1 MAVDAPTFARRLAEA
16 MQHARTGRVADA
28 LTSLRPLAG
37 EDIGAGQRAELGFT
51 FAACGATGDAV
62 ACWRSAL
69 EERPDLL
76 PVRCALARA
85 TLASGDLRSAF
96 EIARYPALIDDAD
109 ALANALAAFASAG
122 ALREQAALLEA
133 RADRHP
139 HDGRAALA
147 LAALLHRSGRLSE
160 ALEWSRRARAL
171 LPDATEPFEIEA
183 TARIDRGEVERGL
196 ASYRA
201 LLARKPN
208 EEMAARH
215 LVLMH
220 YDPEQSNATLFD
232 ALDAFAKTW
241 LPAAARDASSKPA
254 GAMLSPLDID
264 ASSIDASTS
273 IEHARRLRIGWLS
286 PRFAE
291 GPVATFLAGLLA
303 AFDRTRHRHVL
314 IALRPIRDSA
324 TESLQALADT
334 WLDLGGL
341 DDATLLHRL
350 RALELDVLVDLAG
363 HSTAN
368 RLRVV
373 AQRVAPVQ
381 VSWLDWFDTTAVPAI
396 DAWISDRWLTPD
408 GSTQRATERI
418 VRLGAGRFCY
428 TPPPDAPS
436 ATRADDGAV
445 TFASFNRLAKIN
457 ADVVATWAGILH
469 RVPGSRLKLAA
480 RLFDDTGTRAFTIGR
495 FASHGIAPERLDLSG
510 HRSYAD
516 LLAAYRDVD
525 IALDPFPFSGCT
537 TTCDALYMGCAVI
550 ALPGETF
557 VSRQSASLL
566 WRIGRDEW
574 IARDRAD
581 YVERAVTVANAVE
594 TLRRGREQLREDVRI
609 RLCDSA
615 AQARDFAAAL
625 RTLRDLAEAKKSPAS
640 AGLGELDSP
649 GVI

>member
-1 MAVDAPTFARRLAEA
+1 MADDAPTFARRLAEA
-16 MQHARTGRVADA
+16 MHRARSGRTPDA
-28 LTSLRPLAG
+28 LTVLRALAR
-37 EDIGAGQRAELGFT
+37 ERIDAPQRAELGFA
-51 FAACGATGDAV
+51 FAGCGAMDDAI
-62 ACWRSAL
+62 ACWSSAL
-69 EERPDLL
+69 EERRDLL
-76 PVRCALARA
+76 PVRCALVRA
-85 TLASGDLRSAF
+85 MLASGDLRSAL
-96 EIARYPALIDDAD
+96 ANAQHPDRIDDAD
-109 ALANALAAFASAG
+109 ALAETLAAFASAG
-122 ALREQAALLEA
+122 ALREQASLLEA
-133 RADRHP
+133 RAMRHP

-147 LAALLHRSGRLSE
+147 LAALLHRSGRASE
-160 ALEWSRRARAL
+160 ALDWSQRAHVL
-171 LPDATEPFEIEA
+171 LPDATQPLEIEA

-201 LLARKPN
+201 MLTRNPG

-220 YDPEQSNATLFD
+220 YDPEQSNAVLFA

-241 LPAAARDASSKPA
+241 LAAAAHGASSKPIVA
-254 GAMLSPLDID
+254 LPPLDID

-273 IEHARRLRIGWLS
+273 VERARPLRVGWLS

-291 GPVATFLAGLLA
+291 GPVATFLTGLLG
-303 AFDRTRHRHVL
+303 AFDRRRHRHML
-314 IALRPIRDSA
+314 IALQPIRDSA
-324 TESLQALADT
+324 TARLQALADT

-373 AQRVAPVQ
+373 AQRVAPLQ
-381 VSWLDWFDTTAVPAI
+381 VSWLDWFDSTAVPTI

-408 GSTQRATERI
+408 GSTQRASERI
-418 VRLGAGRFCY
+418 VRLAAGRFCY
-428 TPPPDAPS
+428 TPPPEALP
-436 ATRADDGAV
+436 ATCTGDGTV

-457 ADVVATWAGILH
+457 ANVVATWAEILQ
-469 RVPGSRLKLAA
+469 RVPRSRLKLAA
-480 RLFDDTGTRAFTIGR
+480 RLLDDDGTRAFTIDR
-495 FASHGIAPERLDLSG
+495 FAAHGIAPERLDLSG
-510 HRSYAD
+510 HRSYSE
-516 LLAAYRDVD
+516 LLATYREVD

-537 TTCDALYMGCAVI
+537 TTCDALYMGCAAI

-581 YVERAVTVANAVE
+581 YVERAVAEARGVE
-594 TLRRGREQLREDVRI
+594 TLRAGRERLREDVLRH
-609 RLCDSA
+609 LCDSA

-625 RTLRDLAEAKKSPAS
+625 RMLRDLR
-640 AGLGELDSP
+640 
-649 GVI
+649 

>member
-1 MAVDAPTFARRLAEA
+1 MAVDVQVFARRIADA
-16 MQHARTGRVADA
+16 MQRARNGRVPDA
-28 LTSLRPLAG
+28 LTSLRALAR
-37 EDIGAGQRAELGFT
+37 EDIGSAQRAELGSV
-51 FAACGATGDAV
+51 FAACGAMDDAI

-69 EERPDLL
+69 ETRPDLL
-76 PVRCALARA
+76 PVRCALVRA
-85 TLASGDLRSAF
+85 LLASGDVRAALAY
-96 EIARYPALIDDAD
+96 AQHPVLIDDTAALGD
-109 ALANALAAFASAG
+109 ALATFASAG
-122 ALREQAALLEA
+122 ALEQQATLLEA
-133 RADRHP
+133 RAMRHP
-139 HDGRAALA
+139 DDGRAALA
-147 LAALLHRSGRLSE
+147 LAALLHGCGRLSE
-160 ALEWSRRARAL
+160 VIEWSQRAHAL
-171 LPDATEPFEIEA
+171 LPDATEPLEIEA

-196 ASYRA
+196 ASYRTM
-201 LLARKPN
+201 LARKPG

-220 YDPEQSNATLFD
+220 YDPKQSNATLFD

-241 LPAAARDASSKPA
+241 LPASAREAASNPPDVP
-254 GAMLSPLDID
+254 LPPLDID
-264 ASSIDASTS
+264 ALSIDATDS
-273 IEHARRLRIGWLS
+273 IECARPLRIGWLS

-291 GPVATFLAGLLA
+291 GPVGTFLTGLLA

-314 IALRPIRDSA
+314 IALQPFRDSA
-324 TESLQALADT
+324 TARLQSLAHT

-341 DDATLLHRL
+341 DDAALLHRL

-373 AQRVAPVQ
+373 AQRVAPLQ
-381 VSWLDWFDTTAVPAI
+381 VSWLDWFDTTAAPAM

-428 TPPPDAPS
+428 TPSPEAPS
-436 ATRADDGAV
+436 PTHTHDGPV

-457 ADVVATWAGILH
+457 ADVVTTWAEILR

-480 RLFDDTGTRAFTIGR
+480 RLLDDAGTRAFTIER
-495 FASHGIAPERLDLSG
+495 FAAAGIAPERLDLSG
-510 HRSYAD
+510 HRSYAE
-516 LLAAYRDVD
+516 LLAAYREVD

-537 TTCDALYMGCAVI
+537 TTCDALYMGCAAI

-574 IARDRAD
+574 IARDRDD
-581 YVERAVTVANAVE
+581 YVARAVTVANAVE
-594 TLRRGREQLREDVRI
+594 KLRSGREELREDVRT
-609 RLCDSA
+609 RLCDNA

-625 RTLRDLAEAKKSPAS
+625 RMLRDLCRKKEPRIGGAR
-640 AGLGELDSP
+640 
-649 GVI
+649 